1 MRPDPPG
8 DTRRLKSPT
17 ALRVVLGTQLRRLR
31 EARGVTVAAAGQ
43 AIRGSGAK
51 ISRMELGRVS
61 FRERDVVQLL
71 TLYGVSAQ
79 EEREVF
85 LTLVRRAN
93 VPGWWQQYSDVIP
106 SWFEAYLG
114 LEQASSIIRTYQPQL
129 VPGLLQTQKVARA
142 VIELGC
148 PRQSADD
155 IDRKVALRMTRQ
167 EILVQPDAPLLWAVF
182 EEASLWRLNKDSTM
196 REQIQHLIAMAELPN
211 VSIQVIPIYSGARVG
226 VGGPFTILRFPHVDL
241 PDIVYLE
248 QLTSAVYLDKRE
260 DVKLYAMVM
269 NRLCTEAATST
280 QTITLLN
287 DTLKKL

>member
-79 EEREVF
+79 QEREVF